1 MLLNK
6 KGEGGERPTLVVLR
20 RIQVQKTK
28 EEKKKKTKEERQK
41 EAGRFIEKTKE
52 RKRWKEEDH
61 RQKEGRVEA
70 CPLECPTRR

>member
-28 EEKKKKTKEERQK
+28 EEKKKKN
-41 EAGRFIEKTKE
+41 
-52 RKRWKEEDH
+52 
-61 RQKEGRVEA
+61 EGRETEGSREIHREDKREEEMEGGR
-70 CPLECPTRR
+70 P